1 MLYGHVHMYV
11 HMYIANII
19 IIPALNFI
27 SCHAMAIDNNLVYI
41 RGGTCSINV
50 STICLLLCSDAL
62 WRGVM
67 PSCEKIA
74 NDLTHLI
81 LETNQAVIFGIASHF
96 KFWSHHGYLVLD
108 FSYAK
113 FTVKLAIVVFCSIM
127 DCMYKSFG

>member
-1 MLYGHVHMYV
+1 MYV

-62 WRGVM
+62 
-67 PSCEKIA
+67 
-74 NDLTHLI
+74 
-81 LETNQAVIFGIASHF
+81 
-96 KFWSHHGYLVLD
+96 
-108 FSYAK
+108 
-113 FTVKLAIVVFCSIM
+113 
-127 DCMYKSFG
+127 